1 MKSQGE
7 MKQTKEGREIKK
19 SDEEEEV
26 MKQGKQMKKD
36 PWKKMKLTNKGDKE
50 RTKIREPT
58 CIKQSTCS
66 DLWRSVSQWPL
77 SRSAYVTSHTCS
89 VKKLKE
95 THFSSLDTN
104 LDNLS

>member
-50 RTKIREPT
+50 
-58 CIKQSTCS
+58 
-66 DLWRSVSQWPL
+66 
-77 SRSAYVTSHTCS
+77 
-89 VKKLKE
+89 
-95 THFSSLDTN
+95 
-104 LDNLS
+104 

>member
-7 MKQTKEGREIKK
+7 MKQMKEGREIKK

-36 PWKKMKLTNKGDKE
+36 PWKKMKLTNKGNKE
-50 RTKIREPT
+50 RTKTWEPT
-58 CIKQSTCS
+58 FIKLSICS
-66 DLWRSVSQWPL
+66 DLSEFLSDHCCAPRS
-77 SRSAYVTSHTCS
+77 VTSHTRS

-95 THFSSLDTN
+95 THFSRLDTN
-104 LDNLS
+104 LDNPS

>member
-66 DLWRSVSQWPL
+66 DLWRSVCQ
-77 SRSAYVTSHTCS
+77 
-89 VKKLKE
+89 
-95 THFSSLDTN
+95 
-104 LDNLS
+104 